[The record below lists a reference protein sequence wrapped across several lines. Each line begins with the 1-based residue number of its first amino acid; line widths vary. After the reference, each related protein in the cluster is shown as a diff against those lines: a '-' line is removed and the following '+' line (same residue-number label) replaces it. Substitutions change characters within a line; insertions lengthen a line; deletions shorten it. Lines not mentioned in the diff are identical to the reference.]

1 MSLQNQFRNSIAV
14 AGLLATF
21 ALPGVAFAQ
30 ADEAYTESFYA
41 FLDDEFETE
50 LARSPIG
57 LTFQGRRDRND
68 EWDDF
73 SDQAFFDQVEYDR
86 AQLERLHEGWDYDRL
101 TQSAQVSYLLF
112 EELNQQTLDSAP
124 FYRDGYAIISLFNFA
139 TTSIAIMVNA
149 QQVTNVEDA
158 EAYISRVAELERV
171 FGQMADTIRDRTEYG
186 VTPPDW
192 VYPQLIQGVGGL
204 AALTASEE
212 AAAQHPFFG
221 DFAAKLEAAGISGAE
236 AERLQAEV
244 TAAITG
250 PLAQG
255 YASLLNVF
263 EEVAPLSTT
272 QDGVWRGPNGE
283 AYYAQL
289 VRQYTE
295 TDMTPAEVHDFDLA
309 EVARIQDE
317 MRTIIAE
324 MGFEGTLQEFFD
336 YITTS
341 DEFRFPN
348 TDEGREEFLT
358 LSRDAVARIQ
368 AMAPD
373 YFNLIPVSPLEVRAV
388 EEWRASTNQGAF
400 YTAPPRGSDQPG
412 IFYANLANMDS
423 WQRHTLEAL
432 VFHEAVPGH
441 HFQQALATEAENV
454 PEFQKNAGSTAFAEG
469 WGLYAERFAHEMG
482 AYSNPTQEFGRL
494 ASELWRATRLV
505 VDTGMHYHRWS
516 LEEAQ
521 TYMREN
527 TPLFDNAIDEETR
540 RYMTWPGQA
549 LAYKM
554 GMTGILDL
562 RARAQ
567 AELGDDFDIA
577 AFHDVVL
584 GNGNLTMGVLEALVD
599 NFIEDTRAQ

>member
-1 MSLQNQFRNSIAV
+1 MSLQNPIRNSIAA
-14 AGLLATF
+14 AGLVATL
-21 ALPGVAFAQ
+21 ALPNAVFAQ
-30 ADEAYTESFYA
+30 ADEAYTEGFYA
-41 FLDDEFETE
+41 FLDEEFETE

-57 LTFQGRRDRND
+57 LTLQGRRDRNG

-73 SDQAFFDQVEYDR
+73 SDEAFFDQVEFDR
-86 AQLERLHEGWDYDRL
+86 AQLERLHAGWDYDRL
-101 TQSAQVSYLLF
+101 TRPAQVSYLLF
-112 EELNQQTLDSAP
+112 EELNQQTVDSAE

-139 TTSIAIMVNA
+139 TSSIAIMVNA

-158 EAYISRVAELERV
+158 EAYISRVAGLERV

-186 VTPPDW
+186 VIPPDW

-204 AALTASEE
+204 AALTASDE
-212 AAAQHPFFG
+212 AAQQHPFYG
-221 DFAAKLEAAGISGAE
+221 DFAGKLEAAGIGGAE
-236 AERLQAEV
+236 ADRLQGDVA
-244 TAAITG
+244 AAITG
-250 PLAQG
+250 PLARG
-255 YASLLNVF
+255 YATLLDVF
-263 EEVAPLSTT
+263 DQVAPLSTT
-272 QDGVWRGPNGE
+272 EDGVWRHPNGE
-283 AYYAQL
+283 AYYTYL
-289 VRQYTE
+289 VRQFSE
-295 TDMTPAEVHDFDLA
+295 TDMTPAEVHDFGLA
-309 EVARIQDE
+309 EVARIQGE
-317 MRTIIAE
+317 MRALIAE
-324 MGFEGTLQEFFD
+324 MEFEGSLQDFFD

-341 DEFRFPN
+341 DDFRFPD

-358 LSRDAVARIQ
+358 LSRDAVARIS
-368 AMAPD
+368 AIAPN
-373 YFNLIPVSPLEVRAV
+373 YFNLVPEAQLEVRPV

-441 HFQQALATEAENV
+441 HFQQALATEVEDV

-469 WGLYAERFAHEMG
+469 WGLYAERVAHEMG
-482 AYSNPTQEFGRL
+482 AYSSPTQEFGRL
-494 ASELWRATRLV
+494 ASELWRAVRLV
-505 VDTGMHYHRWS
+505 VDTGMHYHQWD

-521 TYMREN
+521 AYMREN

-554 GMTGILDL
+554 GMTGILNL

-567 AELGDDFDIA
+567 TELGDRFDIA
-577 AFHDVVL
+577 DFHDVAL
-584 GNGNLTMGVLEALVD
+584 GNGNLTMGVLETLVD
-599 NFIEDTRAQ
+599 DYIENTGAQ